1 MWRRV
6 SSSNKM
12 TVSSI
17 VQWRFEIYNILW
29 HSFKRQLQLLLGET
43 WDKDVRPGLCWDD
56 KVDDGGG
63 DFGVS
68 MNGGISAV
76 LMQPEVA
83 GDKRNA
89 FDDKDKLQR

>member
-1 MWRRV
+1 M
-6 SSSNKM
+6 
-12 TVSSI
+12 
-17 VQWRFEIYNILW
+17 
-29 HSFKRQLQLLLGET
+29 
-43 WDKDVRPGLCWDD
+43 
-56 KVDDGGG
+56 DDGGG